1 MTWVFAILVVAVI
14 GVVAVVAT
22 GRGGAMAETFDDR
35 PDSRVQADGP
45 LTAQD
50 LRRVRFSTA
59 FRGYRMS
66 EVDALLDRLAAELDA
81 AATDGA
87 DGADAADAPAGD
99 ELSGRR
105 HNEQS

>member
-1 MTWVFAILVVAVI
+1 MTWVFAFLIVAVI

-22 GRGGAMAETFDDR
+22 GRGGSMAETYDDR

-45 LTAQD
+45 LTARD

-66 EVDALLDRLAAELDA
+66 EVDALLDRIAAERDA
-81 AATDGA
+81 SEAREVAGV
-87 DGADAADAPAGD
+87 GEVGEPAGPREDD
-99 ELSGRR
+99 ETR
-105 HNEQS
+105 